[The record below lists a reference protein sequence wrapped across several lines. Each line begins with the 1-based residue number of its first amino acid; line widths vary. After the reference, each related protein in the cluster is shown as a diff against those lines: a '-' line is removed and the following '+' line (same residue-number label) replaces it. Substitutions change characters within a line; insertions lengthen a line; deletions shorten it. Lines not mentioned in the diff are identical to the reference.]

1 MRRFP
6 RRRPGKN
13 GRVPEIVDAVV
24 IGGGP
29 AGLSAALNLARY
41 DRTVSLFDAGG
52 GRSSHA
58 QVNRNYL
65 GFPGGIAAAELRR
78 LGREQLA
85 EYDQVRCFDE
95 RVSAI
100 SRADGAFVVDTD
112 AGEARGGRTVVLCT
126 GVEDRFPKDAE
137 PFVGRGVYWCITCDG
152 YEARGKDVVVIG
164 DSDGA
169 AVEAMQLWRLTSSVT
184 MLTNHDGGRIR
195 GEMRSRLERAAIA
208 IVEDRIAG
216 FVGAPGSIEGV
227 RMASGGE
234 LAAQAVFVVQGAA
247 PRTTLARSIGVE
259 LAETGWIAV
268 DAEQRT
274 SIEGVFAAGD
284 VTSLHSHQV
293 ATAVHE
299 GNQAAAAANQLLY
312 PEELRAP

>member
-1 MRRFP
+1 
-6 RRRPGKN
+6 
-13 GRVPEIVDAVV
+13 VPEIVDALV

-52 GRSSHA
+52 GRSSHG
-58 QVNRNYL
+58 QINRNYL
-65 GFPGGIAAAELRR
+65 GFPGGVAAEDLRR

-85 EYDQVRCFDE
+85 EYEQVRCFDQ

-100 SRADGAFVVDTD
+100 SRSDGAFVVD
-112 AGEARGGRTVVLCT
+112 AGGHGEHGGRTVVLCT

-137 PFVGRGVYWCITCDG
+137 PFVGEGVYWCITCDG
-152 YEARGKDVVVIG
+152 YETRGKDVVVVG
-164 DSDGA
+164 HTDAA
-169 AVEAMQLWRLTSSVT
+169 AVEAMQLWRLTPRVT
-184 MLTNHDGGRIR
+184 ILTNHDDVRI
-195 GEMRSRLERAAIA
+195 GDEMCSRLQRAAIE
-208 IVEDRIAG
+208 IVDDHLAG
-216 FVGAPGSIEGV
+216 FLGSPGRVEGV
-227 RMASGGE
+227 RTASGSE
-234 LAAQAVFVVQGAA
+234 LPAHAVFVVQGAV
-247 PRTTLARSIGVE
+247 PRTGLARSLGVE

-268 DAEQRT
+268 DSEQRT
-274 SIEGVFAAGD
+274 NVEGVFAAGD